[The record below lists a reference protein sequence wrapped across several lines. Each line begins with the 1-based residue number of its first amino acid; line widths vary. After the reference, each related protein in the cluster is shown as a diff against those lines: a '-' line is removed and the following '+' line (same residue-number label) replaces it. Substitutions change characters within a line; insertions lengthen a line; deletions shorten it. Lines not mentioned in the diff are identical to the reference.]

1 MQTYYSG
8 LLFDW
13 NHSSNEKR
21 ESCLSIAR
29 HYLVTFFSLLIM
41 GWTMVFFLFQ
51 MGLKLKDKQ
60 DMNELIPSLMWV
72 CPLVFAFG
80 TQLFYLVHNKQLV
93 VFIRHWRE
101 LEVELN
107 ALPNYRDQHERSQKI
122 YSAVYL
128 IKLVLQLGLLTLYI
142 CLLILPET
150 ANDQQ
155 HDWWT
160 LPANVSSSRQLFM
173 MHYPQLTTVAHPF
186 FFVLVHIF
194 SMIFATLFVP
204 LADLVPSLIYG
215 HAATAVHALR
225 SATQQVELNL
235 DDLANQ
241 KKKKKEGQEDNQNQE
256 PAADAEAAAES
267 FAVTSSSQIESDLHR
282 IFSLYE
288 GIRVMV
294 KRADDLFGFIVV
306 FNHGLTFLMIV
317 TFAFSLVFWK
327 EAFLYNVAMQVAI
340 LVAFVIRIAISLKLM
355 VRLHS
360 ASDPL

>member
-1 MQTYYSG
+1 M
-8 LLFDW
+8 
-13 NHSSNEKR
+13 
-21 ESCLSIAR
+21 A
-29 HYLVTFFSLLIM
+29 
-41 GWTMVFFLFQ
+41 FFLCQ
-51 MGLKLKDKQ
+51 MGLKLQDKQ

-80 TQLFYLVHNKQLV
+80 TQLFYLVHNKRLV
-93 VFIRHWRE
+93 VFIRNWRQ
-101 LEVELN
+101 LEVQLN

-122 YSAVYL
+122 YSVVYL
-128 IKLVLQLGLLTLYI
+128 IKLILQLGLLTLYI

-173 MHYPQLTTVAHPF
+173 MHYPQLYNYAHPF

-225 SATQQVELNL
+225 SAIQQVECDL
-235 DDLANQ
+235 DVLTNRN
-241 KKKKKEGQEDNQNQE
+241 KNKEQSSQADHSNSNHHQNHHQNE
-256 PAADAEAAAES
+256 PTAADVEAAGTA
-267 FAVTSSSQIESDLHR
+267 AVSPSSSQIESDLHR

-317 TFAFSLVFWK
+317 IFAFSLVFWN
-327 EAFLYNVAMQVAI
+327 EALSYNVAMQVTI
-340 LVAFVIRIAISLKLM
+340 LIAFIIRIAISLKLM

-360 ASDPL
+360 SFDPL